1 MPSAEEDG
9 TMAHEIAKLL
19 LEQADTFVEREEAI
33 KRAIELGMPLAE
45 IEQFLDWLDTV
56 RGKDSDAFR

>member
-1 MPSAEEDG
+1 
-9 TMAHEIAKLL
+9 MAHEIAKLL
-19 LEQADTFVEREEAI
+19 LEQADTFVQREEAI

-56 RGKDSDAFR
+56 RGTDSDGNQ